1 MKKFERIAGV
11 VALATVIA
19 AWLIG
24 GMRQPV
30 NLDSFLP
37 GALPGARVFKP
48 VGGGIH
54 AGRDPRNTSN
64 PVIGYVTVGQAGGYG
79 GPMRVAVG
87 LDTSGN
93 IAGVSIIDHK
103 ETPPFFDRIKADNY
117 LKALVGKS
125 YADPLAPGDDI
136 DTVSGATVSL
146 DALATSIR
154 RGARHLAAEAL
165 GLPVQRPEAG
175 RIRFALP
182 EVLLV
187 LLFATGFLTYSTTL
201 DRKPKTRKSVRW
213 VTRLAGLLLI
223 GFVFT
228 IPLSIININSLL
240 AGYWPHWQT
249 GVYWY
254 LLIVGA
260 FLPVVLTGK
269 SVYCDCLCPFGA
281 AQEVLKVAGPAKY
294 TVPKR
299 YGIALRWAQRLLA
312 WAAILAALIF
322 RNPGHFNYEVFGTF
336 FTLTGAVVQFALL
349 GVVLIASLFLL
360 RPWCNFLCPIRAV
373 SDYIRMLRL
382 WGKETFKKP
391 KA

>member
-11 VALATVIA
+11 VALATVIT

-24 GMRQPV
+24 GLRQRVDMDP
-30 NLDSFLP
+30 FLLEAIP
-37 GALPGARVFKP
+37 TASEFKP
-48 VGGGIH
+48 VADGIYT
-54 AGRDPRNTSN
+54 ARDPRNTSN
-64 PVIGYVTVGQAGGYG
+64 PVVGYVTVGRAGGYG
-79 GPMRVAVG
+79 GPVRVAVG

-103 ETPPFFDRIKADNY
+103 ETPAFFDKIKADDY

-136 DTVSGATVSL
+136 DAVSGATVSL
-146 DALATSIR
+146 DALTTSIR
-154 RGARHLAAEAL
+154 LGARRLAAEAL
-165 GLPVQRPEAG
+165 GLPVQRPLTA

-182 EVLLV
+182 EILLV
-187 LLFATGFLTYSTTL
+187 LLFATGFLTYSRPL
-201 DRKPKTRKSVRW
+201 ARKPKTRESVRW

-240 AGYWPHWQT
+240 AGYWPHWRS
-249 GVYWY
+249 GIYWY
-254 LLIVGA
+254 MLIVGA
-260 FLPVVLTGK
+260 FLPVALTGK
-269 SVYCDCLCPFGA
+269 NVYCDCLCPFGA
-281 AQEVLKVAGPAKY
+281 AQDVLKVAGPGKY
-294 TVPKR
+294 TMPKR
-299 YGIALRWAQRLLA
+299 YGATLRWTQRFLA
-312 WAAILAALIF
+312 WAVILAALLF
-322 RNPGHFNYEVFGTF
+322 RNPGHFTYEVFGTF
-336 FTLTGAVVQFALL
+336 FTLTGAVLQFALL

-360 RPWCNFLCPIRAV
+360 RPWCNFLCPIRAT

-391 KA
+391 RA